1 MDIINY
7 SRYALI
13 IQNNHYEIVAGVGA
27 IYIPDDQGNRSANLC
42 HRRRNAKLYTR
53 ERTHFE
59 GGTMKTQYTKI
70 INVHPPYRPSY
81 ELAITFEK
89 PFDEVAL
96 CCALCEDLF
105 VDIEKVGEEVLAKHF
120 FRLIKKSMPKYA
132 DALYSVEINNYNGY
146 IVTVLKEDETED
158 ETWESNCVGGF
169 ES

>member
-1 MDIINY
+1 
-7 SRYALI
+7 
-13 IQNNHYEIVAGVGA
+13 
-27 IYIPDDQGNRSANLC
+27 
-42 HRRRNAKLYTR
+42 
-53 ERTHFE
+53 
-59 GGTMKTQYTKI
+59 MKTQYTKI

-96 CCALCEDLF
+96 RCALCEDLF
-105 VDIEKVGEEVLAKHF
+105 VDIEKVGEEVLAKRF

>member
-1 MDIINY
+1 M
-7 SRYALI
+7 SVLQRYLFRQLLAGIGLVTLAL
-13 IQNNHYEIVAGVGA
+13 V
-27 IYIPDDQGNRSANLC
+27 L
-42 HRRRNAKLYTR
+42 L
-53 ERTHFE
+53 F
-59 GGTMKTQYTKI
+59 QYTKI

-132 DALYSVEINNYNGY
+132 DALYSVEINNYNG
-146 IVTVLKEDETED
+146 
-158 ETWESNCVGGF
+158 
-169 ES
+169 